1 MRFRYIIALM
11 VLLVV
16 ISCATPSRSGK
27 VSTVTPPPA
36 AAPAVNG
43 TVGLRFTGTF
53 GPSVDI
59 RAPRGIS
66 FGVDGTL
73 YVCDRGKSS
82 VIRLDDSGAIISV
95 FDSFTNRTERL
106 YAPIDVCSSSG
117 IEVYAVDQ
125 TRSRILR
132 FDRNLLNG
140 YTIYRGGDA
149 DMSLFGSFNG
159 IAYDAVSGDMYI
171 TDRDSGTVIRVD
183 MLGTSVR
190 TFGGFGSEKRSLVKP
205 AGLDVDRDGVLYVA
219 DTGAGAVAIIEN
231 FSRFTYIGADVLE
244 APQDATV
251 LPGGYVA
258 VADRS
263 GLVVLSRM
271 GEPAAAAG
279 FNTEPAMTPYSCAY
293 RDGRLYV
300 SDTSSA
306 SILVFEVT
314 LPE

>member
-1 MRFRYIIALM
+1 MRISHVIPLM
-11 VLLVV
+11 VLPLL
-16 ISCATPSRSGK
+16 ISCATRPGPGEVR
-27 VSTVTPPPA
+27 TVQSPPA
-36 AAPAVNG
+36 TAPVSNG
-43 TVGLRFTGTF
+43 TVGLSFAGTF
-53 GPSVDI
+53 GPSPEI

-73 YVCDRGKSS
+73 YICDRGKSS
-82 VIRLDDSGAIISV
+82 VIRLDENGKIISV

-125 TRSRILR
+125 TRPRILR

-140 YTIYRGGDA
+140 YTIYRAGDA

-190 TFGGFGSEKRSLVKP
+190 TFGGFGSQKKSLEKP
-205 AGLDVDRDGVLYVA
+205 AGLDVDRDGILYVA
-219 DTGAGAVAIIEN
+219 DTSAGAVAVIEN
-231 FSRFTYIGADVLE
+231 FSRFTYIGTDVLE

-251 LPGGYVA
+251 LPGGYIA

-263 GLVVLSRM
+263 GIVILSRS
-271 GEPAAAAG
+271 GEAAATAG
-279 FNTEPAMTPYSCAY
+279 FNTTPAMTPYSCAY

-300 SDTSSA
+300 SDTASA
-306 SILVFEVT
+306 SILVFEIT
-314 LPE
+314 LPQ